1 MQRYPT
7 PNTDEIAGVLDGRAE
22 ALLIDGVLVAVVL
35 GVVGYVAGTVLVGGS
50 LGGLGGLL
58 LSLQF
63 GVPIGLLVYQAAFE
77 GYYGQTVGKR
87 VRGIVVVQEDG
98 SRCTWGAAGIRNFL
112 RIVDALPI
120 FYVIGIVTAYISSD
134 RKRVGDFAAKTVV
147 VSTGE

>member
-7 PNTDEIAGVLDGRAE
+7 PNTDEIAGVLDRRAE
-22 ALLIDGVLVAVVL
+22 ALLIDGVLVAAVL

-50 LGGLGGLL
+50 VGGFGGLL
-58 LSLQF
+58 LSLQL
-63 GVPIGLLVYQAAFE
+63 GVPIGLLGYQTAFE

-87 VRGIVVVQEDG
+87 LRGIVVVREDG
-98 SRCTWGAAGIRNFL
+98 SRCTWGAAGIRNVL

-120 FYVIGIVTAYISSD
+120 FYVIGVVTAYISSD
-134 RKRVGDFAAKTVV
+134 RKRVGDLAARTVV